1 MPYYHVV
8 INKKSGKQPLVFRF
22 NLSKHQI
29 DELTVDFM
37 KKSSFMFGKFVI
49 QPLEIESIR
58 ITETEEKAKKI
69 LLNGS
74 KKRTFSKTVA
84 KLFSDSSI
92 SGPHIDEWHVINSG
106 KDVTKDLTAK
116 LGEIKVLQ
124 TEDLNL
130 IDAQI
135 SSSPDFKNKDLD
147 VHIVEWKKLT
157 DKITSIQADMKKF
170 EIEFLD
176 RDSFKG
182 FCDNLSSNLMNLN
195 DICLTGYFSQT
206 IRTELENI
214 ALNRD
219 HRVRLISPDFQL
231 GTNRDKKN
239 LEVLRK
245 LSKSGVEVRFNY
257 RIHARLLIAKN
268 PLTSLLILGSF
279 DYDTEC
285 IGTER
290 YDAGIKTSHPD
301 LVKAA
306 SDFFEQVWNDSETQ
320 SLKQFLKNKKI

>member
-8 INKKSGKQPLVFRF
+8 INKKSGKSPLVFKF
-22 NLSKHQI
+22 NLSKQQI
-29 DELTVDFM
+29 DKLTEAIM

-58 ITETEEKAKKI
+58 ITETKEKAKKI
-69 LLNGS
+69 LSTGS
-74 KKRTFSKTVA
+74 KKRTFSKTVS
-84 KLFSDSSI
+84 KLFLDPSI

-116 LGEIKVLQ
+116 LGEINVLQ
-124 TEDLNL
+124 TKDLNL

-147 VHIVEWKKLT
+147 VHIVEWKKLD
-157 DKITSIQADMKKF
+157 DKITSIQADMKQF

-176 RDSFKG
+176 RDSFKS

-195 DICLTGYFSQT
+195 DICLTGYFSET

-214 ALNRD
+214 ASNRA
-219 HRVRLISPDFQL
+219 HQVRLISPDFQL
-231 GTNRDKKN
+231 GSNRDKKN
-239 LEVLRK
+239 LEALMK
-245 LSKSGVEVRFNY
+245 LSKSGIEVRFNY
-257 RIHARLLIAKN
+257 RLHARLLIAKN

-290 YDAGIKTSHPD
+290 YDAGIKTSNPD
-301 LVKAA
+301 LVNAA

-320 SLKQFLKNKKI
+320 SLKQFLKKNKI